1 MTPAERTELLRA
13 IDECA
18 QQARDL
24 ADKYDAPSLLTAAT
38 KLHEAADIVGTA

>member
-1 MTPAERTELLRA
+1 MTTTERTELLCA

-24 ADKYDAPSLLTAAT
+24 ADKYGIPSLLTAAT
-38 KLHEAADIVGTA
+38 KLHEAADIVESA

>member
-13 IDECA
+13 IVECA

-24 ADKYDAPSLLTAAT
+24 ADKYATPSLLTAAT
-38 KLHEAADIVGTA
+38 RLHEAADIVEAA